1 MNITWS
7 HWHFSV
13 NTPGVQLSTFQAI
26 VADKNRPLNSDFQ
39 TNIEGAYKSE
49 VLNVDFTNPKV
60 AFTYVNEYVANHTR
74 GEIQKIL
81 TPEDVLK
88 AQLIML
94 SGIFFQ
100 GEWRSPFNSTF
111 TQTETF
117 FNHNQEETGKVQM
130 MFQRGAFPYA
140 ANLGNLW

>member
-1 MNITWS
+1 M
-7 HWHFSV
+7 
-13 NTPGVQLSTFQAI
+13 QLSTFQAI
-26 VADKNRPLNSDFQ
+26 VADKNRPV
-39 TNIEGAYKSE
+39 KSE
-49 VLNVDFTNPKV
+49 FQSKIESDYKAEVLSVDFTNPKA

-111 TQTETF
+111 TQTESF
-117 FNHNQEETGKVQM
+117 FNHNQVETGKVQM

-140 ANLGNLW
+140 ANLGKNSFKKLVKLC